1 MHKFLY
7 IIIVI
12 CFLDLFIQLPII
24 TPFAISLGASEYT
37 AGIIVAVY
45 SLFNMVGNVFGG
57 YFSDKIGR
65 KNMLLLG
72 MILQV
77 VIILTYTIVPS
88 VSLLIAIRVVH
99 GFSSGLLTPAAFSLV
114 ADISKKATIG
124 RSMALTGVSIGT
136 AAVVGP
142 ALGGIISSQAG
153 YQAVYLLLA
162 GIFVF
167 GILLLLLTV
176 KESTTEESR
185 DIHYSTN
192 YWQIIK
198 RPSLIVAYV
207 SAFTLMVSNGSL
219 AFGLPLKT
227 ASLGLSDQSTGV
239 MLSVFGIT
247 AIIVFA
253 SPLNRVYTRY
263 SPVVLVASGIFIVGF
278 SMILLHMVPSTSLV
292 YMTMVIYGAGFSLIF
307 PSMNKIIGE
316 NTEMHERGKA
326 NGIFYSYFSIGS
338 VAGSFL
344 SGIFATYF
352 ETPFLFIGITIIL
365 LLSIIFIAHKKSV
378 ENKGA
383 LQ

>member
-45 SLFNMVGNVFGG
+45 SLFNMAGNVFGG
-57 YFSDKIGR
+57 YFSDRAGR
-65 KNMLLLG
+65 KNMLLYG
-72 MILQV
+72 MVLQV
-77 VIILTYTIVPS
+77 VIIMTYTIVPS
-88 VSLLIAIRVVH
+88 VSLLLLIRVVH

-114 ADISKKATIG
+114 ADISKKSTIG

-136 AAVVGP
+136 AAVAGP
-142 ALGGIISSQAG
+142 ALGGIISSRAG
-153 YQAVYLLLA
+153 YQTVYLVLA
-162 GIFVF
+162 GIFII
-167 GILLLLLTV
+167 GLLLLLLTV
-176 KESTTEESR
+176 KESTTEETR
-185 DIHYSTN
+185 EIHYSTN

-207 SAFTLMVSNGSL
+207 SAFTLMISNGSL

-227 ASLGLSDQSTGV
+227 AALGLSDQSTGA

-247 AIIVFA
+247 AILVFA
-253 SPLNRVYTRY
+253 TPLNRVYSRY
-263 SPVVLVASGIFIVGF
+263 SPVFLVSTGIFIVGI
-278 SMILLHMVPSTSLV
+278 SMILLHFIPSTALM

-307 PSMNKIIGE
+307 PSMNKIIGQ

-326 NGIFYSYFSIGS
+326 NGIFYSYFSVGS
-338 VAGSFL
+338 VAGSFM

-365 LLSIIFIAHKKSV
+365 LLSAIFIAHRKSM
-378 ENKGA
+378 ENA
-383 LQ
+383 ETL

>member
-1 MHKFLY
+1 
-7 IIIVI
+7 
-12 CFLDLFIQLPII
+12 
-24 TPFAISLGASEYT
+24 
-37 AGIIVAVY
+37 
-45 SLFNMVGNVFGG
+45 
-57 YFSDKIGR
+57 
-65 KNMLLLG
+65 MLLLG

-77 VIILTYTIVPS
+77 AIILTYTIVPS
-88 VSLLIAIRVVH
+88 VSLLLAIRVVH

-114 ADISKKATIG
+114 ADVSRKSTIG

-142 ALGGIISSQAG
+142 ALGGIISSQAS
-153 YQAVYLLLA
+153 YQTVYLLLA

-167 GILLLLLTV
+167 GILLILLTV
-176 KESTTEESR
+176 KESTTEASR
-185 DIHYSTN
+185 DIHYQTN

-227 ASLGLSDQSTGV
+227 VALGLSDQSTGV

-247 AIIVFA
+247 AIFVFA
-253 SPLNRVYTRY
+253 SPLNRIYSRY
-263 SPVVLVASGIFIVGF
+263 SPVVLVSVGILIVGF
-278 SMILLHMVPSTSLV
+278 SMIFLHIAPSTALV
-292 YMTMVIYGAGFSLIF
+292 YLTMIVYGAGFSLIF

-326 NGIFYSYFSIGS
+326 NGIFYSYFSVGS
-338 VAGSFL
+338 VVGSFL

-352 ETPFLFIGITIIL
+352 DTPFLFIGITIIL
-365 LLSIIFIAHKKSV
+365 LLGVIFIAHKKSM
-378 ENKGA
+378 ENKEA
-383 LQ
+383 L

>member
-7 IIIVI
+7 IIIII

-45 SLFNMVGNVFGG
+45 SLFNMAGNVFGG

-65 KNMLLLG
+65 KNMLVFG
-72 MILQV
+72 MALQV
-77 VIILTYTIVPS
+77 LIILTYTIVPS
-88 VSLLIAIRVVH
+88 VSLLLLIRVVH

-136 AAVVGP
+136 AAVAGP

-153 YQAVYLLLA
+153 YQTVYLVLA
-162 GIFVF
+162 GIFIF
-167 GILLLLLTV
+167 GLLLLLLTV
-176 KESTTEESR
+176 KESTTEETR
-185 DIHYSTN
+185 EIHYSTN
-192 YWQIIK
+192 YWEIIK

-207 SAFTLMVSNGSL
+207 SAFTLMISNGSL

-227 ASLGLSDQSTGV
+227 AALGLSDQSTGV

-253 SPLNRVYTRY
+253 TPLNRIYSRY
-263 SPVVLVASGIFIVGF
+263 SPVVLVSTGIFIVGI
-278 SMILLHMVPSTSLV
+278 SMILLHFIPATALV
-292 YMTMVIYGAGFSLIF
+292 YTTMVIYGAGFSLIF
-307 PSMNKIIGE
+307 PSMNKIIGQ

-365 LLSIIFIAHKKSV
+365 LLSIIFIAHRKSMGNV
-378 ENKGA
+378 EA
-383 LQ
+383 L

>member
-45 SLFNMVGNVFGG
+45 SLFNMAGNVFGG
-57 YFSDKIGR
+57 YFSDRAGR
-65 KNMLLLG
+65 KNMLLYG
-72 MILQV
+72 MVLQV
-77 VIILTYTIVPS
+77 VIIMTYTIVPS
-88 VSLLIAIRVVH
+88 VSLLLLIRVVH

-114 ADISKKATIG
+114 ADISKKSTIG

-136 AAVVGP
+136 AAVAGP
-142 ALGGIISSQAG
+142 ALGGIISSRAG
-153 YQAVYLLLA
+153 YQTVYLVLA
-162 GIFVF
+162 GIFII
-167 GILLLLLTV
+167 GLLLLLLTV
-176 KESTTEESR
+176 KESTTEETR
-185 DIHYSTN
+185 EIHYSTN

-207 SAFTLMVSNGSL
+207 SAFTLMISNGSL

-227 ASLGLSDQSTGV
+227 AALGLSDQSTGA

-247 AIIVFA
+247 AILVFA
-253 SPLNRVYTRY
+253 TPLNRVYSRY
-263 SPVVLVASGIFIVGF
+263 SPVFLVSTGIFIVGI
-278 SMILLHMVPSTSLV
+278 SMILLHFIPSTALM

-307 PSMNKIIGE
+307 PSMNKIIGQ

-326 NGIFYSYFSIGS
+326 NGIFYSYFSVGS

-365 LLSIIFIAHKKSV
+365 LLSAIFIAHRKSM
-378 ENKGA
+378 ENA
-383 LQ
+383 ETL

>member
-7 IIIVI
+7 IIIII

-45 SLFNMVGNVFGG
+45 SLFNMAGNVFGG

-72 MILQV
+72 MVLQV
-77 VIILTYTIVPS
+77 FIILTYTIVPS
-88 VSLLIAIRVVH
+88 VSLLLAIRVVH

-153 YQAVYLLLA
+153 YQTVYFVLA
-162 GIFVF
+162 GIFIV
-167 GILLLLLTV
+167 GILLTILTV

-185 DIHYSTN
+185 DSHYQTN

-227 ASLGLSDQSTGV
+227 VALGLSDQSTGA

-247 AIIVFA
+247 AIIIFA
-253 SPLNRVYTRY
+253 TPLNKIYSRY
-263 SPVVLVASGIFIVGF
+263 SPVALVSAGILIVGF
-278 SMILLHMVPSTSLV
+278 SMILLHFVPSTILV

-307 PSMNKIIGE
+307 PSMNKIIGQ

-365 LLSIIFIAHKKSV
+365 LLSVIFIAHKK
-378 ENKGA
+378 A
-383 LQ
+383 LADADTL

>member
-45 SLFNMVGNVFGG
+45 SLFNMAGNVFGG
-57 YFSDKIGR
+57 YFSDRAGR
-65 KNMLLLG
+65 KNMLLYG
-72 MILQV
+72 MVLQV
-77 VIILTYTIVPS
+77 VIIMTYTIVPS
-88 VSLLIAIRVVH
+88 VSLLLLIRVVH

-114 ADISKKATIG
+114 ADISKKSTIG

-136 AAVVGP
+136 AAVAGP
-142 ALGGIISSQAG
+142 ALGGIISSRAG
-153 YQAVYLLLA
+153 YQTVYLVLA
-162 GIFVF
+162 GIFIIGLF
-167 GILLLLLTV
+167 LLLLTV
-176 KESTTEESR
+176 KESTTEETR
-185 DIHYSTN
+185 EIHYSTN

-207 SAFTLMVSNGSL
+207 SAFTLMISNGSL

-227 ASLGLSDQSTGV
+227 AALGLSDQSTGA

-247 AIIVFA
+247 AILVFA
-253 SPLNRVYTRY
+253 TPLNRVYSRY
-263 SPVVLVASGIFIVGF
+263 SPVFLVSTGIFIVGI
-278 SMILLHMVPSTSLV
+278 SMILLHFIPSTALM

-307 PSMNKIIGE
+307 PSMNKIIGQ

-326 NGIFYSYFSIGS
+326 NGIFYSYFSVGS

-365 LLSIIFIAHKKSV
+365 LLSAIFIAHRKSM
-378 ENKGA
+378 ENA
-383 LQ
+383 ETL

>member
-24 TPFAISLGASEYT
+24 TPFAISLGASEYM

-72 MILQV
+72 MVLQV

-88 VSLLIAIRVVH
+88 VSLLLAIRVVH
-99 GFSSGLLTPAAFSLV
+99 GFSSGILTPAAFSLI
-114 ADISKKATIG
+114 ADISRKATIG

-136 AAVVGP
+136 AAVIGP
-142 ALGGIISSQAG
+142 AMGGIISSQAG
-153 YQAVYLLLA
+153 YQTVYIVLA
-162 GIFVF
+162 GIFIF
-167 GILLLLLTV
+167 GILLVLLTV

-185 DIHYSTN
+185 DLHYSTN

-227 ASLGLSDQSTGV
+227 NALGLSDQSTGV
-239 MLSVFGIT
+239 MLSVFGVT
-247 AIIVFA
+247 AIMIFA
-253 SPLNRVYTRY
+253 SPLNQIYSRY
-263 SPVVLVASGIFIVGF
+263 SPVALVSTGITIVGF
-278 SMILLHMVPSTSLV
+278 SMILLHIVPSTSLV
-292 YMTMVIYGAGFSLIF
+292 YMTMVFYGAGFSLIF
-307 PSMNKIIGE
+307 PSMNKIIGQ

-326 NGIFYSYFSIGS
+326 NGIFYSYFSVGS

-352 ETPFLFIGITIIL
+352 ETPFLLIGITIIL
-365 LLSIIFIAHKKSV
+365 LLGIIFIAHKKSM
-378 ENKGA
+378 ENA
-383 LQ
+383 HA

>member
-45 SLFNMVGNVFGG
+45 SLFNMAGNVFGG
-57 YFSDKIGR
+57 YFSDRAGR
-65 KNMLLLG
+65 KNMLLYG
-72 MILQV
+72 MVLQV
-77 VIILTYTIVPS
+77 VIIMTYTIVPS
-88 VSLLIAIRVVH
+88 VSLLLLIRVVH

-114 ADISKKATIG
+114 ADISKKSTIG

-136 AAVVGP
+136 AAVAGP
-142 ALGGIISSQAG
+142 ALGGIISSRAG
-153 YQAVYLLLA
+153 YQTVYLVLA
-162 GIFVF
+162 GIFII
-167 GILLLLLTV
+167 GLLLLLLTV
-176 KESTTEESR
+176 KESTTEETR
-185 DIHYSTN
+185 EIHYSTN

-207 SAFTLMVSNGSL
+207 SAFTLMISNGSL

-227 ASLGLSDQSTGV
+227 AALGLSDQSTGA

-247 AIIVFA
+247 AILVFA
-253 SPLNRVYTRY
+253 TPLNRVYSRY
-263 SPVVLVASGIFIVGF
+263 SPVFLVSTGIFIVGI
-278 SMILLHMVPSTSLV
+278 SMILLHFIPSTALM

-307 PSMNKIIGE
+307 PSMNKIIGQ

-326 NGIFYSYFSIGS
+326 NGIFYSYFSVGS
-338 VAGSFL
+338 VAGSFM
-344 SGIFATYF
+344 SEIFATYF

-365 LLSIIFIAHKKSV
+365 LLSAIFIAHRKSM
-378 ENKGA
+378 ENA
-383 LQ
+383 ETL

>member
-24 TPFAISLGASEYT
+24 TPFALSLGASEYT

-45 SLFNMVGNVFGG
+45 SLFNMIGNVFGG

-72 MILQV
+72 MVLQV
-77 VIILTYTIVPS
+77 FIILTYTVVPS
-88 VSLLIAIRVVH
+88 VSLLLAIRVIH

-153 YQAVYLLLA
+153 YQTVYFVLA
-162 GIFVF
+162 GIFIA
-167 GILLLLLTV
+167 GILLTVLTV

-185 DIHYSTN
+185 DIHYQTN

-227 ASLGLSDQSTGV
+227 VALGLSDQSTGV

-247 AIIVFA
+247 AIIIFA
-253 SPLNRVYTRY
+253 TPLNKIYSRY
-263 SPVVLVASGIFIVGF
+263 SPVALVSAGILIVGF
-278 SMILLHMVPSTSLV
+278 SMILLHFVPSTILV

-307 PSMNKIIGE
+307 PSMNKIIGQ

-365 LLSIIFIAHKKSV
+365 LLSVIFTAHRK
-378 ENKGA
+378 A
-383 LQ
+383 LADTDAL

>member
-37 AGIIVAVY
+37 AGLIVAVY

-57 YFSDKIGR
+57 YFSDRVGR

-77 VIILTYTIVPS
+77 AIILTYTIVPS
-88 VSLLIAIRVVH
+88 VSLLLAIRVVH

-114 ADISKKATIG
+114 ADVSRKSTIG

-142 ALGGIISSQAG
+142 ALGGIISSQAS
-153 YQAVYLLLA
+153 YQTVYLLLA

-167 GILLLLLTV
+167 GILLILLTV
-176 KESTTEESR
+176 KESTTEASR
-185 DIHYSTN
+185 DIHYQTN

-227 ASLGLSDQSTGV
+227 VALGLSDQSTGV

-247 AIIVFA
+247 AIFVFA
-253 SPLNRVYTRY
+253 SPLNRIYSRY
-263 SPVVLVASGIFIVGF
+263 SPVVLVSVGILIVGF
-278 SMILLHMVPSTSLV
+278 SMIFLHIAPSTALV
-292 YMTMVIYGAGFSLIF
+292 YLTMIVYGAGFSLIF

-326 NGIFYSYFSIGS
+326 NGIFYSYFSVGS
-338 VAGSFL
+338 VVGSFL

-352 ETPFLFIGITIIL
+352 DTPFLFIGITIIL
-365 LLSIIFIAHKKSV
+365 LLGVIFIAHKKSM
-378 ENKGA
+378 ENKEA
-383 LQ
+383 L

>member
-24 TPFAISLGASEYT
+24 TPFAMSLGASEYT

-45 SLFNMVGNVFGG
+45 SLFNMVGNIFGG
-57 YFSDKIGR
+57 YFSDKMGR
-65 KNMLLLG
+65 KNMLVLG

-77 VIILTYTIVPS
+77 VIILTYTVVPS
-88 VSLLIAIRVVH
+88 VSLLLVIRVVH

-142 ALGGIISSQAG
+142 ALGGILSSQAG
-153 YQAVYLLLA
+153 YQTVYLVLA
-162 GIFVF
+162 GIFIV
-167 GILLLLLTV
+167 GILLILLTV
-176 KESTTEESR
+176 RESTTEESR
-185 DIHYSTN
+185 DIHYQTN

-227 ASLGLSDQSTGV
+227 VALGLSDQSTGA
-239 MLSVFGIT
+239 MLSVFGVT
-247 AIIVFA
+247 AIIIFA
-253 SPLNRVYTRY
+253 TPLNKIYSRY
-263 SPVVLVASGIFIVGF
+263 SPVALVSAGILIVGF
-278 SMILLHMVPSTSLV
+278 SMILLHFVPTTALV
-292 YMTMVIYGAGFSLIF
+292 YVTMVVYGAGFSLIF
-307 PSMNKIIGE
+307 PSMNKIVGQ

-352 ETPFLFIGITIIL
+352 DTPFLFIGITIIL
-365 LLSIIFIAHKKSV
+365 LLIIIIIAHKKSMANA
-378 ENKGA
+378 EA
-383 LQ
+383 L

>member
-12 CFLDLFIQLPII
+12 CFLDLLIQLPII

-45 SLFNMVGNVFGG
+45 SLFNMAGNVFGG
-57 YFSDKIGR
+57 YFSDRAGR
-65 KNMLLLG
+65 KNMLLYG
-72 MILQV
+72 MVLQV
-77 VIILTYTIVPS
+77 VIIMTYTIVPS
-88 VSLLIAIRVVH
+88 VSLLLLIRVVH

-114 ADISKKATIG
+114 ADISKKSTIG

-136 AAVVGP
+136 AAVAGP
-142 ALGGIISSQAG
+142 ALGGIISSRAG
-153 YQAVYLLLA
+153 YQTVYLVLA
-162 GIFVF
+162 GIFII
-167 GILLLLLTV
+167 GLLLLLLTV
-176 KESTTEESR
+176 KESTTEETR
-185 DIHYSTN
+185 EIHYSTN

-207 SAFTLMVSNGSL
+207 SAFTLMISNGSL

-227 ASLGLSDQSTGV
+227 AALGLSDQSTGA

-247 AIIVFA
+247 AILVFA
-253 SPLNRVYTRY
+253 TPLNRVYSRY
-263 SPVVLVASGIFIVGF
+263 SPVFLVSTGIFIVGI
-278 SMILLHMVPSTSLV
+278 SMILLHFIPSTALM

-307 PSMNKIIGE
+307 PSMNKIIGQ

-326 NGIFYSYFSIGS
+326 NGIFYSYFSVGS

-365 LLSIIFIAHKKSV
+365 LLSAIFIAHRKSM
-378 ENKGA
+378 ENA
-383 LQ
+383 ETL

>member
-45 SLFNMVGNVFGG
+45 SLFNMAGNVFGG

-65 KNMLLLG
+65 KNMLVSG
-72 MILQV
+72 MALQV
-77 VIILTYTIVPS
+77 LIILTYTIVPS
-88 VSLLIAIRVVH
+88 VSLLLLIRVVH

-136 AAVVGP
+136 AAVAGP

-153 YQAVYLLLA
+153 YQMVYLVLA
-162 GIFVF
+162 CIFIF
-167 GILLLLLTV
+167 GLLLLLLTV
-176 KESTTEESR
+176 KESTTEETR
-185 DIHYSTN
+185 EIHYSTN
-192 YWQIIK
+192 YWEIIK

-207 SAFTLMVSNGSL
+207 SAFTLMISNGSL

-227 ASLGLSDQSTGV
+227 AALGLSDQSTGV

-253 SPLNRVYTRY
+253 TPFNRIYSRY
-263 SPVVLVASGIFIVGF
+263 SPVVLVSTGIFIVGI
-278 SMILLHMVPSTSLV
+278 SMILLHFIPSAALV

-307 PSMNKIIGE
+307 PSMNKIIGQ

-352 ETPFLFIGITIIL
+352 ETPFLFIGVTIIL
-365 LLSIIFIAHKKSV
+365 LLSLIFIAHRKSMGNV
-378 ENKGA
+378 EA
-383 LQ
+383 L

>member
-1 MHKFLY
+1 MQKFLY

-24 TPFAISLGASEYT
+24 TPFALSLGASEYT

-57 YFSDKIGR
+57 YFSDKMGR

-72 MILQV
+72 MVLQV
-77 VIILTYTIVPS
+77 VIILTYTVVPS
-88 VSLLIAIRVVH
+88 VSLLFAIRVVH

-114 ADISKKATIG
+114 ADISRRATIG
-124 RSMALTGVSIGT
+124 HSMALTGVSIGT

-142 ALGGIISSQAG
+142 ALGGIISSQAS
-153 YQAVYLLLA
+153 YQTVYLLLA

-176 KESTTEESR
+176 KESTTKESR
-185 DIHYSTN
+185 EIHYQTN

-227 ASLGLSDQSTGV
+227 VALGLSDQSTGA

-247 AIIVFA
+247 AIIIFA
-253 SPLNRVYTRY
+253 SPLNRIYSRY
-263 SPVVLVASGIFIVGF
+263 SPVVLVSTGIFIVGC
-278 SMILLHMVPSTSLV
+278 SMILLHIVPSTALV

-307 PSMNKIIGE
+307 PSMNKIIGQ
-316 NTEMHERGKA
+316 NTEVHERGKA
-326 NGIFYSYFSIGS
+326 NGIFYSYFSVGS

-344 SGIFATYF
+344 SGIFVTYF

-365 LLSIIFIAHKKSV
+365 LLSIIFIAHKKSM
-378 ENKGA
+378 ENVDA
-383 LQ
+383 L

>member
-57 YFSDKIGR
+57 YFSDKMGR
-65 KNMLLLG
+65 KNMLVFG
-72 MILQV
+72 MALQV

-88 VSLLIAIRVVH
+88 VSLLLLIRVVH

-136 AAVVGP
+136 AAVAGP

-153 YQAVYLLLA
+153 YQMVYLVLA
-162 GIFVF
+162 CIFIF
-167 GILLLLLTV
+167 GLLLLLLTV
-176 KESTTEESR
+176 KESTTEETR
-185 DIHYSTN
+185 EIHYSTN
-192 YWQIIK
+192 YWEIIK

-207 SAFTLMVSNGSL
+207 SAFTLMISNGSL

-227 ASLGLSDQSTGV
+227 AALGLSDQSTGV

-253 SPLNRVYTRY
+253 TPLNRIYSRY
-263 SPVVLVASGIFIVGF
+263 SPVVLVSTGIFIVGI
-278 SMILLHMVPSTSLV
+278 SMVLLHFIPSTALV

-307 PSMNKIIGE
+307 PSMNKIIGQ

-326 NGIFYSYFSIGS
+326 NGIFYSYFSVGS

-365 LLSIIFIAHKKSV
+365 LLSIIFIAHRKSMENV
-378 ENKGA
+378 ES
-383 LQ
+383 L

>member
-57 YFSDKIGR
+57 YFSDKMGR
-65 KNMLLLG
+65 KNMLVFG
-72 MILQV
+72 MALQV

-88 VSLLIAIRVVH
+88 VSLLLLIRVVH

-136 AAVVGP
+136 AAVAGP

-153 YQAVYLLLA
+153 YQMVYLVLA
-162 GIFVF
+162 CIFIF
-167 GILLLLLTV
+167 GLLLLLLTV
-176 KESTTEESR
+176 KESTTEETR
-185 DIHYSTN
+185 EIHYSTN
-192 YWQIIK
+192 YWEIIK

-207 SAFTLMVSNGSL
+207 SAFTLMISNGSL

-227 ASLGLSDQSTGV
+227 AALGLSDQSTGV

-253 SPLNRVYTRY
+253 TPLNRIYSRY
-263 SPVVLVASGIFIVGF
+263 SPVVLVSTGIFIVGI
-278 SMILLHMVPSTSLV
+278 SMVLLHFIPSTALV

-307 PSMNKIIGE
+307 PSMNKIIGQ

-326 NGIFYSYFSIGS
+326 NGIFYSYFSVGS

-344 SGIFATYF
+344 SGIFATHF

-365 LLSIIFIAHKKSV
+365 LLSIIFIAHRKSMENV
-378 ENKGA
+378 ES
-383 LQ
+383 L